1 MTDPNATATINRLLL
16 RTAINADP
24 ICDRS
29 EAQKLI
35 RVARLRAELAEL
47 GYRVERI
54 TKEKV
59 D

>member
-1 MTDPNATATINRLLL
+1 MTDPNTTAVINRILL

-35 RVARLRAELAEL
+35 RVARLRAELFEL

-54 TKEKV
+54 TKE
-59 D
+59 DAE